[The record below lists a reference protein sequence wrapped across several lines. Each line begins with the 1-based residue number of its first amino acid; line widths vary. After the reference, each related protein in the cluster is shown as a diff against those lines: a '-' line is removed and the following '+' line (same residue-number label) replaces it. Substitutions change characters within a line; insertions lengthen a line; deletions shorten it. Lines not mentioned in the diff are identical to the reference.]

1 MANRLDL
8 GFADIV
14 LADAMRDQDPM
25 PATDFAVFHDAASP
39 QLDHSFRVVDF
50 LAEMENAADVHFTF
64 PTTWHDEDSRFHTRY
79 PYPAEGLPVVSLADL
94 VLKDPERC

>member
-14 LADAMRDQDPM
+14 LAHAMDDRDPM
-25 PATDFAVFHDAASP
+25 PATHFAVFHDAASP

-50 LAEMENAADVHFTF
+50 LAEMENAADAYFAF
-64 PTTWHDEDSRFHTRY
+64 PTTWHDEDSRFHARY
-79 PYPAEGLPVVSLADL
+79 PYPTEDLPVVSLAG
-94 VLKDPERC
+94 VAPADPERC